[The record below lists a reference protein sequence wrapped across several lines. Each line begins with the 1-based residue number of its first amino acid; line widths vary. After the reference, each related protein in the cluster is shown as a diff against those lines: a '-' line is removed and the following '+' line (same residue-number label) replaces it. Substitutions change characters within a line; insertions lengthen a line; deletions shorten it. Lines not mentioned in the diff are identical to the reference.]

1 MSVGD
6 RELGIV
12 KRIDDD
18 SLGYV
23 NLEGRSLS
31 FRAEEIEDYHG
42 QPFAQLGIT
51 EGATIEFIRDAAG
64 RIAQVFPVPE
74 ESAAEGPGGV
84 VSRGL
89 FTTPQAQD
97 VASIFEAPRPNESQ
111 GELRP
116 DAAPLGRRRPG
127 GALPPHAWEFGKLI
141 DTSLLQ
147 PGDLLL
153 TRDVSNEN
161 WISRSIANVQ
171 KRLGY
176 GPSDAK
182 WVHVAMYMGDGANV
196 VEATVDSLTEGG
208 NVRITPLVNYCDGT
222 NILRFRRS
230 TLIQEERHAWLVC
243 ISALSRLGKR
253 YSVGHALKAWL
264 DVRLGAAAYNPEEE
278 NILSGGT
285 LCSTLYAD
293 SFNRALRLSL
303 GEINGICVPAWFSAT
318 DDFVDLDV
326 GWLAI
331 A

>member
-23 NLEGRSLS
+23 NVEGRSLS
-31 FRAEEIEDYHG
+31 FRADEIENYRG
-42 QPFAQLGIT
+42 QPFAELGIT
-51 EGATIEFIRDAAG
+51 EGATVEFVRDAAA
-64 RIAQVFPVPE
+64 RIAEVFPIVV
-74 ESAAEGPGGV
+74 ESGAEGPGGLV
-84 VSRGL
+84 ARSI
-89 FTTPQAQD
+89 FTTPQAPD
-97 VASIFEAPRPNESQ
+97 VAPIFTPPPPNESQ
-111 GELRP
+111 GELHP
-116 DAAPLGRRRPG
+116 DADAKRSRRPG
-127 GALPPHAWEFGKLI
+127 GALPPHAWKFGKLI

-153 TRDVSNEN
+153 TRDVTGDN
-161 WISRSIANVQ
+161 WISRSIGSVQ

-176 GPSDAK
+176 GPADAK

-196 VEATVDSLTEGG
+196 VEATVDSLVEGG

-230 TLIQEERHAWLVC
+230 TLIQQERHAWLVC
-243 ISALSRLGKR
+243 ISALSRLGKP
-253 YSVGHALKAWL
+253 YSVGRALKAWL
-264 DVRLGAAAYNPEEE
+264 DVRLGAAAYNSEEE

-318 DDFVDLDV
+318 EDFVDLDV